1 MKEDILLRYFW
12 VCLLSLGLF
21 LLSACTMVDSRTTV
35 VAAAAG
41 STMDSAD
48 QRAVMIAALNAQP
61 DKRFMPTIQLGGRL
75 RIGDGMEVDNEKSF
89 GHAMTAAVATTGLI
103 QNGLT
108 ERAKSADNADVVKH
122 VESEGT
128 TRVLDGGVTERYRE
142 GQITQRMLIE
152 P

>member
-1 MKEDILLRYFW
+1 MHPNPLRRYATITALALALH
-12 VCLLSLGLF
+12 LLS
-21 LLSACTMVDSRTTV
+21 SCTMVDSRTTV

-89 GHAMTAAVATTGLI
+89 GHAVTGAVAITGLV

-108 ERAKSADNADVVKH
+108 ERAKSADTNATAR
-122 VESEGT
+122 EGIKSDT
-128 TRVLDGGVTERYRE
+128 TLGLDGGVTTRHRE
-142 GQITQRMLIE
+142 SEVTRRMMIE
-152 P
+152 